1 MNINYDSLEMVDQD
15 RLLAEAINNEDQPGS
30 VDGDFFDQE
39 QNAIDAVPYHSIAS
53 IHQNE

>member
-1 MNINYDSLEMVDQD
+1 MIDQD
-15 RLLAEAINNEDQPGS
+15 RLLVEAINYEDQPDS

-53 IHQNE
+53 IHQNSFALI